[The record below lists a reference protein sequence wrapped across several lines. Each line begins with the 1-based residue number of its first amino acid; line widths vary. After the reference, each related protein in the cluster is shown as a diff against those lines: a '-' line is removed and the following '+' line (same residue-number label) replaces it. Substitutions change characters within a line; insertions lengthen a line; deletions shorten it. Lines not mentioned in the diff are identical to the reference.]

1 VNTILDTKENKKTRY
16 RARFLARRKITKN
29 MEEKTKKYE
38 FLYKEKHQKARFCMK
53 TRKIPKKQ
61 ENTKNQES
69 LKKYSFVHGEKYRKA
84 K

>member
-1 VNTILDTKENKKTRY
+1 
-16 RARFLARRKITKN
+16 
-29 MEEKTKKYE
+29 MEERTKKYE
-38 FLYKEKHQKARFCMK
+38 FLYKEKHPKARFWMK
-53 TRKIPKKQ
+53 TWKIPKKQ

>member
-1 VNTILDTKENKKTRY
+1 
-16 RARFLARRKITKN
+16 
-29 MEEKTKKYE
+29 MEERTKKYE
-38 FLYKEKHQKARFCMK
+38 FLYKEKYQKARFCMK

-69 LKKYSFVHGEKYRKA
+69 LKKNSFVHGEKYRKA